1 MAGHDALLPL
11 ALVSLPLRGVVV
23 VKVEGS
29 EPDPLVPDVG
39 PGVDSAGLPLE
50 RPEAVPLSGP
60 EISSVRVSS

>member
-1 MAGHDALLPL
+1 MY
-11 ALVSLPLRGVVV
+11 VSFLGRRFKQCVVV
-23 VKVEGS
+23 VEVEGS
-29 EPDPLVPDVG
+29 EPDPLVADVG